1 MRLKNQKAL
10 KALALFLVFSLS
22 QLYVHA
28 TLAGPPVVKAAEGA
42 MPPPQA
48 ITARLTTRGNQS
60 ISVNGTNAATGATIL
75 TGATIETGDGVGATI
90 NLGPLGSVDLAPNT
104 KLELQFDNDGIKL
117 RLVSGCTVLRNKKG
131 KKAEVSTEQGIAI
144 KDEGSTSS
152 GAGVPLD
159 VCFPAGAPGPIVNQ
173 GAAANAGAGAGGS
186 AAGAAGTAGT
196 AGTAGG
202 GGGLFGLGT
211 AGTVALLGGIG
222 AAIIIP
228 IVLTRGD
235 DESASR
241 P

>member
-1 MRLKNQKAL
+1 MRLENRKAL

-28 TLAGPPVVKAAEGA
+28 TLAGPPALKAAGA
-42 MPPPQA
+42 TMPPPQA
-48 ITARLTTRGNQS
+48 ITARLTTRGNQA
-60 ISVNGTNAATGATIL
+60 ISVNGTSAATGATIL

-159 VCFPAGAPGPIVNQ
+159 VCFPAGSPSPIVNQ

-202 GGGLFGLGT
+202 GGLFGLGT

-228 IVLTRGD
+228 IVLTRGG
-235 DESASR
+235 DESVSR